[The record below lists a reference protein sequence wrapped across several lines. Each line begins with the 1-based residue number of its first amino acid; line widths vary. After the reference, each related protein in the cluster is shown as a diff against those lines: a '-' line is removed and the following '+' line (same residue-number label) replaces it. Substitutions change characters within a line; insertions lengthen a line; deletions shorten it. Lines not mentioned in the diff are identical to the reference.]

1 MKIGVNEVKET
12 IKNIA
17 KVIEENKEFLTE
29 LDANIGDADHGIN
42 MSKGFKAVIKKL
54 NETNTESISEILK
67 ITGMTL
73 VSNVGGASG
82 PLYGTAFMKAS
93 MAIDKEFM
101 DIYDLINMLKAALE
115 GIKSRGKSQAGEKTM
130 IDAIEPALNALV
142 KSKDDGL
149 IDEKALEN
157 MKDEALKGLEYT
169 KSIVATKGRA
179 AYLGERSIG
188 HQDPGATSSYFM
200 LNEIYKYFI
209 NNNKKAIYNE

>member
-1 MKIGVNEVKET
+1 MKIGANEVKET
-12 IKNIA
+12 MKNIA
-17 KVIEENKEFLTE
+17 KVIEENREFLTE

-42 MSKGFKAVIKKL
+42 MFKGFKEVIKKL
-54 NETNTESISEILK
+54 NETNTESISELLK

-82 PLYGTAFMKAS
+82 PLYGTAFIKAS
-93 MAIDKEFM
+93 MTIDKQYM

-115 GIKSRGKSQAGEKTM
+115 GIKFRGKSQAGEKTM
-130 IDAIEPALNALV
+130 IDVIEPALNALV

-149 IDEKALEN
+149 IDEKALKN

-169 KSIVATKGRA
+169 KSIIATKGRA

-188 HQDPGATSSYFM
+188 HQDPGATSSYLM

-209 NNNKKAIYNE
+209 NNNK